1 MLQRLLRAARLA
13 SVLTVLLSS
22 VACNRSGS
30 ERGARKAEHGSPSA
44 SKSAARP
51 AAKSSASKSSRPA
64 PVQSSVAADVTAAPA
79 DGVDAEPARGAAEPD
94 ANVVAE
100 PASALPPVARA
111 ESNEVEPAVAP
122 SIAVEPE
129 PVVVDVPEV
138 AVEPV
143 HTPEPLAAAVEP
155 ALASEPAPSADPAS
169 SDATPA
175 SEFHLEIAA
184 PADAPPPEPL
194 AKGSADAVAEA
205 VAAEGSADDSPFDV
219 SIGATTIYQSLVT
232 GDHGNDALVGY
243 LDIVAE
249 AELAPGT
256 TATLEIESIGGNGP
270 DADVPSFGATVLGW
284 NSNAGSAQDDDGF
297 DRVYLA
303 EAFVSSDVLGHD
315 WVLDFGKVATTSY
328 LDTNRVANNSTGQF
342 LSGSFVNS
350 AATQIPFRGAGI
362 ALTYL
367 GSERYDVRLLAV
379 RPDNSGDDATSG
391 VFGGAQV
398 DLFWTCGDELAGS
411 CAVFGWSNGAKDDQC
426 GFGLSLDQ
434 DCCEDVTAFARV
446 GWQDEVDVAPQA
458 IDTAWSLGCECRGPF
473 DGRADDVV
481 GVALGMNASHDSAL
495 DDETVYELY
504 YKRVFTERF
513 EATLHAQGMNHPG
526 GDPAEDQV
534 TSLGVRLQFNF

>member
-1 MLQRLLRAARLA
+1 MLQRLLRAAHLVGVLA
-13 SVLTVLLSS
+13 VLLSS

-30 ERGARKAEHGSPSA
+30 ERGARKAGHGSPSASTAAAKPSA
-44 SKSAARP
+44 SKSAA
-51 AAKSSASKSSRPA
+51 SSKPSANRPA
-64 PVQSSVAADVTAAPA
+64 PMPSNVAADVSASPA
-79 DGVDAEPARGAAEPD
+79 VAAEPRPSEH
-94 ANVVAE
+94 AHEAERAMVAE
-100 PASALPPVARA
+100 PESAPANRVDEREVEAAVAHGSDGNESLADESGAHESSARASDEHVAATPSSAAETAASAVDDA
-111 ESNEVEPAVAP
+111 E
-122 SIAVEPE
+122 
-129 PVVVDVPEV
+129 

-143 HTPEPLAAAVEP
+143 NTPAPLAEAVEPGPASVSATPNPAPAERSVVELDAPVDAAPAEPLAVE
-155 ALASEPAPSADPAS
+155 
-169 SDATPA
+169 
-175 SEFHLEIAA
+175 
-184 PADAPPPEPL
+184 
-194 AKGSADAVAEA
+194 SADAVAAA
-205 VAAEGSADDSPFDV
+205 VVAEESSDDSPFDV
-219 SIGATTIYQSLVT
+219 TIGATTIYQSLVT

-256 TATLEIESIGGNGP
+256 TAVLELESVGGDGP
-270 DADVPSFGATVLGW
+270 DADVPSFGSTVLGW

-303 EAFVSSDVLGHD
+303 EAFLSSDVLGHD

-328 LDTNRVANNSTGQF
+328 LDTNRVANDSTGQF
-342 LSGSFVNS
+342 LSGAFVNS

-434 DCCEDVTAFARV
+434 DCCEDVTAFARF
-446 GWQDEVDVAPQA
+446 GWQDEVD
-458 IDTAWSLGCECRGPF
+458 
-473 DGRADDVV
+473 
-481 GVALGMNASHDSAL
+481 VALGMNASHDSAL